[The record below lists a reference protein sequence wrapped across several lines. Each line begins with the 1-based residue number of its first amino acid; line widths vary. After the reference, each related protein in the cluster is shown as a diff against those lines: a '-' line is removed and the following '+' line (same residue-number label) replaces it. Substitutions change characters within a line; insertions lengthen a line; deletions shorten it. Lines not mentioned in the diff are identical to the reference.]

1 MITVFLANGFEEVE
15 AITPVDIM
23 RRAGLDVRTVSIYDS
38 PMVTGAHKVPIQTD
52 MVFCQVDFSQVDLI
66 VLPGGLPGSTN
77 LDACEPL
84 CQAIKKHT
92 EGGKPVAAI
101 CAAPLV
107 LGHLG
112 LLVGRKATCYP
123 GVEPELTGA
132 TCTAAMVEVDGNII
146 TGEGPA
152 ATLPYAYA
160 LLAMLTDRNTA
171 DGIAEGMMYK
181 HLMLK

>member
-107 LGHLG
+107 LGPLG

-132 TCTAAMVEVDGNII
+132 TCTGAMVEVDGNII
-146 TGEGPA
+146 TGKGPA
-152 ATLPYAYA
+152 AAFEFGYTLVEQLKSPEAT
-160 LLAMLTDRNTA
+160 LLLRDGML
-171 DGIAEGMMYK
+171 YSQ
-181 HLMLK
+181 LLP

>member
-38 PMVTGAHKVPIQTD
+38 PMVTGAHKVPIQAD

-84 CQAIKKHT
+84 CQAIKKHA

-132 TCTAAMVEVDGNII
+132 TCTGAMVEVDGNII
-146 TGEGPA
+146 TGKGPA
-152 ATLPYAYA
+152 AAFEFGYTLVEQLKSPEAT
-160 LLAMLTDRNTA
+160 LLLRDGML
-171 DGIAEGMMYK
+171 YSQ
-181 HLMLK
+181 LLP

>member
-38 PMVTGAHKVPIQTD
+38 PMVTGAHKVPIQAD

-123 GVEPELTGA
+123 GVEPELAGA
-132 TCTAAMVEVDGNII
+132 TCTGAMVEVDGNII
-146 TGEGPA
+146 TGKGPA
-152 ATLPYAYA
+152 AAFEFGFTLVEQLKSSEAT
-160 LLAMLTDRNTA
+160 LLLRDGML
-171 DGIAEGMMYK
+171 YSQ
-181 HLMLK
+181 LLP

>member
-38 PMVTGAHKVPIQTD
+38 PMVTGAHKVPIQAD

-132 TCTAAMVEVDGNII
+132 TCTGAMVEVDGNII
-146 TGEGPA
+146 TGKGPA
-152 ATLPYAYA
+152 AAFEFGYTLVEQLKSPEAT
-160 LLAMLTDRNTA
+160 LLLRDGML
-171 DGIAEGMMYK
+171 YSQ
-181 HLMLK
+181 LLP

>member
-132 TCTAAMVEVDGNII
+132 TCTGAMVEVDGNII
-146 TGEGPA
+146 TGKGPA
-152 ATLPYAYA
+152 AAFEFGYTLVEQLKSPEATLPLRDGMLYSQ
-160 LLAMLTDRNTA
+160 LLP
-171 DGIAEGMMYK
+171 
-181 HLMLK
+181 

>member
-132 TCTAAMVEVDGNII
+132 TCT
-146 TGEGPA
+146 
-152 ATLPYAYA
+152 
-160 LLAMLTDRNTA
+160 
-171 DGIAEGMMYK
+171 
-181 HLMLK
+181 

>member
-38 PMVTGAHKVPIQTD
+38 PMVTGAHKVPIQAD

-84 CQAIKKHT
+84 CQAIKEHT

-132 TCTAAMVEVDGNII
+132 TCTGAMVEVDGNII
-146 TGEGPA
+146 TGKGPA
-152 ATLPYAYA
+152 AAFEFGYTLVEQLKSPEAT
-160 LLAMLTDRNTA
+160 LLLRDGML
-171 DGIAEGMMYK
+171 YSQ
-181 HLMLK
+181 LLP

>member
-15 AITPVDIM
+15 AITPLDIM

-38 PMVTGAHKVPIQTD
+38 PMVTGAHKVPIQAD

-132 TCTAAMVEVDGNII
+132 TCTGAMVEVDGNII
-146 TGEGPA
+146 TGKGPA
-152 ATLPYAYA
+152 AAFEFGYTLVEQLKSPEAT
-160 LLAMLTDRNTA
+160 LLLRDGML
-171 DGIAEGMMYK
+171 YSQ
-181 HLMLK
+181 LLP

>member
-38 PMVTGAHKVPIQTD
+38 PMVTGAHKVPIQAD

-123 GVEPELTGA
+123 GVEPELAGA
-132 TCTAAMVEVDGNII
+132 TCTGAMVEVDGNII
-146 TGEGPA
+146 TGKGPA
-152 ATLPYAYA
+152 AAFEFGYTLVEQLKSPEAT
-160 LLAMLTDRNTA
+160 LLLRDGML
-171 DGIAEGMMYK
+171 YSQ
-181 HLMLK
+181 LLP

>member
-38 PMVTGAHKVPIQTD
+38 PMVTGAHKVPIQAD

-132 TCTAAMVEVDGNII
+132 TCTGAMVEVDGNII
-146 TGEGPA
+146 TGKGPA
-152 ATLPYAYA
+152 AAFEFGFTLVEQLKSPEAT
-160 LLAMLTDRNTA
+160 LLLRDGML
-171 DGIAEGMMYK
+171 YSQ
-181 HLMLK
+181 LLP

>member
-38 PMVTGAHKVPIQTD
+38 PMVTGAHKVPIQAD

-132 TCTAAMVEVDGNII
+132 TCTGAMVEVDGNII
-146 TGEGPA
+146 TGKGPA
-152 ATLPYAYA
+152 AAFEFGYTLVEQLMSPEAT
-160 LLAMLTDRNTA
+160 LLLRDGML
-171 DGIAEGMMYK
+171 YSQ
-181 HLMLK
+181 LLP

>member
-38 PMVTGAHKVPIQTD
+38 PMVTGAHKVPIQAD

-132 TCTAAMVEVDGNII
+132 TCTGAMVEVDGNII
-146 TGEGPA
+146 TGKGPA
-152 ATLPYAYA
+152 AAVEFGYTLVEQFKSPEATLPLRDGMLYSQ
-160 LLAMLTDRNTA
+160 LLP
-171 DGIAEGMMYK
+171 
-181 HLMLK
+181 

>member
-38 PMVTGAHKVPIQTD
+38 PMVTGAHKVPIQAD

-66 VLPGGLPGSTN
+66 VLPGGLLGSTN

-132 TCTAAMVEVDGNII
+132 TCTGAMVEVDGNII
-146 TGEGPA
+146 TGKGPA
-152 ATLPYAYA
+152 AAFEFGYTLVEQLISP
-160 LLAMLTDRNTA
+160 
-171 DGIAEGMMYK
+171 
-181 HLMLK
+181 

>member
-23 RRAGLDVRTVSIYDS
+23 RRAGLDVRTVYIYDS
-38 PMVTGAHKVPIQTD
+38 PMVTGAHKVPIQAD

-66 VLPGGLPGSTN
+66 VLPGGLPGYTN

-132 TCTAAMVEVDGNII
+132 TCTGAMVEVDGNII
-146 TGEGPA
+146 TGKGPA
-152 ATLPYAYA
+152 AAFEFGYTLVEQLKSPEAT
-160 LLAMLTDRNTA
+160 LLLRDGML
-171 DGIAEGMMYK
+171 YSQ
-181 HLMLK
+181 LLP

>member
-38 PMVTGAHKVPIQTD
+38 PMVTGAHKVPIQAD

-92 EGGKPVAAI
+92 EEGKPVAAI

-123 GVEPELTGA
+123 GVEPKLTGA
-132 TCTAAMVEVDGNII
+132 TCTGAMVEVDGNII
-146 TGEGPA
+146 TGKGPA
-152 ATLPYAYA
+152 AAFEFGYTLVEQLKSPEAT
-160 LLAMLTDRNTA
+160 LLLRDGML
-171 DGIAEGMMYK
+171 YSQ
-181 HLMLK
+181 LLP

>member
-23 RRAGLDVRTVSIYDS
+23 RRSGLDVRTVSIYDS
-38 PMVTGAHKVPIQTD
+38 PMVTGAHKVPIQAD

-132 TCTAAMVEVDGNII
+132 TCTGAMVEVDGNII
-146 TGEGPA
+146 TGKGPA
-152 ATLPYAYA
+152 AAFEFGYTLVEQLKSPEAT
-160 LLAMLTDRNTA
+160 LLLRDGML
-171 DGIAEGMMYK
+171 YSQ
-181 HLMLK
+181 LLP